1 MFRRTLSENIKVAL
15 RAIRSQIL
23 RTTITIFIIA
33 LGIMALVAMVTA
45 TEAIKAKIQDE
56 FSILGSNTFTVG
68 NKQNSGGRRG
78 QQEKSTTPF
87 TYEEAVAFKK
97 NYDFDAMVSLNA
109 LGSFGATVQYE
120 SEKTNP
126 TVRVLGV
133 DENYLELS
141 GFEIQEGRN
150 YSVNELL
157 FGQNVV
163 IVGMD
168 VVDAIF
174 EKGVSA
180 IEKEVSIGSY
190 KYLVIGVLKPKGQ
203 GMGISSDNQ
212 CLIPLSNL
220 KKQFATPRTEY
231 SVNVLVKDPIQ
242 MDAALSEAY
251 GVARVVRGDGPA
263 DDESFEV
270 SKSSQLIETLLEGMA
285 AVSAAAV
292 LIGIIT
298 LFSAGIGLMNIMLVS
313 VTERTKEI
321 GVRKAIGASSKTVL
335 IQFLVEAIVIGQI
348 GGAVGIILGIG
359 IGNMISLIMD
369 TPFVI
374 PWFWIFVGV
383 TLCMITSI
391 ISGFYPAWKASKLD
405 PIEALRHE

>member
-1 MFRRTLSENIKVAL
+1 MLRSTLSENIKVAL

-23 RTTITIFIIA
+23 RTTITVLIIA

-68 NKQNSGGRRG
+68 NKQASGGRHG
-78 QQEKSTTPF
+78 QRERTTPPF
-87 TYEEAVAFKK
+87 TYEEAIGFKK
-97 NYDFDAMVSLNA
+97 NYEFDATVSLNA
-109 LGSFGATVQYE
+109 MGSFGATVQFG

-133 DENYLELS
+133 DEHYLDLS

-150 YSVNELL
+150 FSVNELAL
-157 FGQNVV
+157 GQNVV

-174 EKGVSA
+174 EKGSSPLS
-180 IEKEVSIGSY
+180 KEVSIGSY
-190 KYLVIGVLKPKGQ
+190 KYLIIGVLKPKGQ

-231 SVNVLVKDPIQ
+231 SISIMVPDPEQ

-251 GVARVVRGDGPA
+251 GVARVVRGDGPGEA
-263 DDESFEV
+263 ESFEV
-270 SKSSQLIETLLEGMA
+270 SKSSQLIETLLEGMN

-321 GVRKAIGASSKTVL
+321 GVRKAIGASSRTVL

-348 GGAVGIILGIG
+348 GGAIGIILGIA
-359 IGNMISLIMD
+359 IGNAISLIMS

-374 PWFWIFVGV
+374 PWFWIFIGV
-383 TLCMITSI
+383 TLCMITSV

-405 PIEALRHE
+405 PIEALRHQ